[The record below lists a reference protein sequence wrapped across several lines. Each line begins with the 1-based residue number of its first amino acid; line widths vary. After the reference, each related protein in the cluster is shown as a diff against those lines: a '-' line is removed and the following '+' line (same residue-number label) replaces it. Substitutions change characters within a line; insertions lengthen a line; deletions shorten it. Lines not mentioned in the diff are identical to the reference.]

1 MSAINLW
8 SLDYHVH
15 RMCSDGQPGYN
26 GTTRFTN
33 PAPAPHVD
41 VNKKFGA
48 AGDTYLMGAACFGR
62 MDWVTAILSRTD
74 VGDINYA
81 NKVIRA
87 VCI

>member
-8 SLDYHVH
+8 SLDSHVQK
-15 RMCSDGQPGYN
+15 MCGDGQPGYD
-26 GTTRFTN
+26 GTTYSVN

-41 VNKKFGA
+41 VNQKFGA
-48 AGDTYLMGAACFGR
+48 SGDTYLMGAAYYGR